1 MYTGVHRF
9 LTFELPV
16 NPPSSGT
23 LAFSLRLAP
32 SLPAADSP
40 AFHTGSLASLS
51 PARSQFPGTCSATF
65 PLYRLLRHSGFLTS
79 PHAFPACN
87 KRSFTSLRFL
97 LSFTDHPSVAWAHLF
112 QLPTAP
118 RLLLCTSTVTKP
130 RTLGGNESWAAHRA
144 GTTDRPRTSG
154 SLPRPSRRDPVCE
167 RWRFLNRGRDGR
179 GRANARDNMAAPKNN
194 RGPVKRLT
202 RYSGQPGIPKINT
215 ATKSDKG
222 SNRYSGQP

>member
-1 MYTGVHRF
+1 M
-9 LTFELPV
+9 
-16 NPPSSGT
+16 
-23 LAFSLRLAP
+23 
-32 SLPAADSP
+32 AADTSGP
-40 AFHTGSLASLS
+40 TLSEHHNYRRNTPNTPFRPTITPLCQDVRDTLMSRFSALA
-51 PARSQFPGTCSATF
+51 
-65 PLYRLLRHSGFLTS
+65 
-79 PHAFPACN
+79 
-87 KRSFTSLRFL
+87 RSFTSLRLL
-97 LSFTDHPSVAWAHLF
+97 LSFTDPPSVAWAHLF

-194 RGPVKRLT
+194 RCPVKRLT